1 MANHMPA
8 PWTLANVSP
17 AEPGPVQIKSR
28 HGFHVGTALTVDDAR
43 LMAAAPE
50 MLAALQV
57 LHEDLARYSK
67 MTEGVWSSGSIALG
81 SLADMCALI
90 VTRAEGREPKPP
102 GCQHCG
108 DPHGVSVPCGF
119 RRVEQ

>member
-81 SLADMCALI
+81 SLADMCAMI
-90 VTRAEGREPKPP
+90 VTRAEGRD
-102 GCQHCG
+102 Q
-108 DPHGVSVPCGF
+108 
-119 RRVEQ
+119 

>member
-1 MANHMPA
+1 MSNHMPA
-8 PWTLANVSP
+8 PWSIDLSQR
-17 AEPGPVQIKSR
+17 GPVQIKSR
-28 HGFHVGTALTVDDAR
+28 HGFQVGTALTVDDAR

-81 SLADMCALI
+81 SLADMCAMI
-90 VTRAEGREPKPP
+90 VTRVEGREPKPP

-108 DPHGVSVPCGF
+108 EPHGVSVPCGF
-119 RRVEQ
+119 RRTDQ